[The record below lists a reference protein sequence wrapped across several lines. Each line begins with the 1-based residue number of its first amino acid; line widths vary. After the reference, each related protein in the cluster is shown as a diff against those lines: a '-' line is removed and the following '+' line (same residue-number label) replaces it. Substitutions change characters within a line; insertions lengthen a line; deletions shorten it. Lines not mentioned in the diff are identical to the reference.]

1 VISEAK
7 KIGENQTMRKLLM
20 ATASLV
26 LTAGIASATAIQP
39 VNVQSAYIDTD
50 RDWQVKVDYN
60 YFRNHSTSGGTEFRN
75 STMELPRIDI
85 RKSFDTS
92 IPVRI
97 GLNTAVSLG
106 STGTE
111 TAGVQTE
118 TGALGFGN
126 LGLTLEAG
134 LINEKDFA
142 VTAYINQHFALIH
155 NSSMVGNAFR
165 PTSGANAYGF
175 QTGLELSANL
185 IEGITWYGDWAYR
198 FDVPDAGEVQ
208 NAFVYWNELVWDTGT
223 IVNPTLGILGTSV
236 YNSGVGTD
244 LRLVPGWVNN
254 FGDDNAYQLRVGF
267 PIGLTSD
274 STDFGVQVGL
284 FAAM

>member
-1 VISEAK
+1 
-7 KIGENQTMRKLLM
+7 MRKLLM
-20 ATASLV
+20 ATASLI

-60 YFRNHSTSGGTEFRN
+60 YFRDHSSVGGTDFRN

-85 RKSFDTS
+85 RKSFNTS
-92 IPVRI
+92 IPTRV
-97 GLNTAVSLG
+97 GLNTAIALG
-106 STGTE
+106 SRGTE
-111 TAGVQTE
+111 TGGVQTE
-118 TGALGFGN
+118 TGAFGFGN
-126 LGLTLEAG
+126 LGLTLEAA
-134 LINEKDFA
+134 LINEKDYA

-155 NSSMVGNAFR
+155 DTSMVANAYR
-165 PTSGANAYGF
+165 PTAGANAYGF

-185 IEGITWYGDWAYR
+185 GGGLSAYGDWAYR
-198 FDVPDAGEVQ
+198 FDVPSAGEVQ
-208 NAFVYWNELVWDTGT
+208 NSFIYWNELVWDTGT

-236 YNSGVGTD
+236 FNNNIGTD

-254 FGDDNAYQLRVGF
+254 FGDNNAYQLRFGF
-267 PIGLTSD
+267 PIGLTGD
-274 STDFGVQVGL
+274 SNDFGVQVGL

>member
-1 VISEAK
+1 
-7 KIGENQTMRKLLM
+7 MRKLLM

-39 VNVQSAYIDTD
+39 VNVQSAYIDTE

-60 YFRNHSTSGGTEFRN
+60 YFRDHSDVGGTDFRN

-92 IPVRI
+92 IPTRI
-97 GLNTAVSLG
+97 GLNTAISLG

-111 TAGVQTE
+111 TAGVSTE

-126 LGLTLEAG
+126 LGLTLEAA
-134 LINEKDFA
+134 LVNTEDFA
-142 VTAYINQHFALIH
+142 VTAYINQHFSLVH
-155 NSSMVGNAFR
+155 NSSMVANAFR
-165 PTSGANAYGF
+165 ATSGANAYGF
-175 QTGLELSANL
+175 QTGLELSAKL
-185 IEGITWYGDWAYR
+185 LDGLTAYGDWAYR

-208 NAFVYWNELVWDTGT
+208 NSFIYWNEIVWDTGT
-223 IVNPTLGILGTSV
+223 IVNPTLGVLGTSV
-236 YNSGVGTD
+236 FNDNIGTD

-254 FGDDNAYQLRVGF
+254 FGDDNAYQLRFGF

-274 STDFGVQVGL
+274 SNDFGVQVGL